1 MCIYWAKTL
10 QGSLKETNINGW
22 SKRLDSAGTIS
33 YKPELMC
40 CDRIKTSNGG
50 IKCMCKTKH
59 SLNGLNPFFLFLHR
73 SRERGLPRWCLLN
86 IQMRT
91 RSQWVL
97 EGKHISWISK
107 DFSYY
112 AKVDFKSLFMLN
124 EIPLCLLSLK
134 KEGKKEVT
142 DVLQNWICCKKH
154 HDSIEFTP
162 MKAVTWAW
170 GNTENAHYEKSLKKI
185 PPCAGVLGWAELEW
199 IKHGFWLQGTCSIIR
214 IIHKSG
220 RGWRFVVE

>member
-1 MCIYWAKTL
+1 MYVQDQTQSEWAK
-10 QGSLKETNINGW
+10 SI
-22 SKRLDSAGTIS
+22 
-33 YKPELMC
+33 
-40 CDRIKTSNGG
+40 
-50 IKCMCKTKH
+50 
-59 SLNGLNPFFLFLHR
+59 FLFLHR

-91 RSQWVL
+91 RSQRVL

-134 KEGKKEVT
+134 KEGEKEVT
-142 DVLQNWICCKKH
+142 DVLQNWICCKKY
-154 HDSIEFTP
+154 HDSVEFAP

-185 PPCAGVLGWAELEW
+185 PPCAGVLGVSRAGMDQAW
-199 IKHGFWLQGTCSIIR
+199 ILTAGNMQYNKDNT
-214 IIHKSG
+214 
-220 RGWRFVVE
+220 